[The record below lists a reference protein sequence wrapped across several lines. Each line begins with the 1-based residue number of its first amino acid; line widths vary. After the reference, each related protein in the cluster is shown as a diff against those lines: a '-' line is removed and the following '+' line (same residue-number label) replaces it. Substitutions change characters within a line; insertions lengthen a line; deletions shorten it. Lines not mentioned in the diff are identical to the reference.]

1 MSKDIYL
8 VAHGEAQHHVQGLV
22 GGWYDSDLTEL
33 GHRQAQ
39 AIAGRLAERLA
50 GAPSVAEALFDMP
63 LRPPNTSPT
72 ASMPTAASCTGLA
85 MTRKAVARRPCR
97 SCGPGFACKPG
108 FAMFPN

>member
-50 GAPSVAEALFDMP
+50 GAPSAEVYASD
-63 LRPPNTSPT
+63 LRRT
-72 ASMPTAASCTGLA
+72 AQTAAPI
-85 MTRKAVARRPCR
+85 ARVLGVEPVLWRDLRER
-97 SCGPGFACKPG
+97 S
-108 FAMFPN
+108 